1 MSNAN
6 PPAPTVRLRGAYLG
20 FGLLVL
26 VLYGVF
32 IGRNFANVAGGA
44 DSSGYFNS
52 ARLLAAGKFTTE
64 MRTPPEFGPQ
74 SELRHQLFH
83 PHGFLPFGSRPGLAP
98 TYAPGLPLHFALAS
112 KLVGW
117 SWAAPAVGIAA
128 ALAALILMYAT
139 ARELGLEIALAASSV
154 VILGAYPVFL
164 FTSFQPLSDTLATT
178 WCLAAVYAALR
189 ARHHRAWAVA
199 GGLAV
204 AVAVLVRATNLLLL
218 PALVILLGWD
228 WRRLGLA
235 TLGGLPGAA
244 WLGYYNHSLYGSAL
258 SSGYVNL
265 GEAFDWSHGPPTV
278 LHFTL
283 WLGGMLPAILFPL
296 AGLSLFRAEG
306 RGRLVLAMAAWF
318 LPFATFYAFY
328 EISREVWWDLRFI
341 LPATP
346 AFILAGMLGLQI
358 WLERRPFVPAAR
370 IRPILAG
377 ALAAWTIGLG
387 WFWSHKFHLQLIPTY
402 EQAYADSAAA
412 AHAQF
417 PGNALVVAGLHSGAL
432 YYYTPFAVLRWEA
445 VQPGEF
451 ARFASLARQAQ
462 RPICAVLFD
471 VEESTALQEKCPGDW
486 QRIGNVRNTS
496 LWQLS
501 AAPVAARE

>member
-6 PPAPTVRLRGAYLG
+6 PPAPTVRLRGVQLG
-20 FGLLVL
+20 LGLIVL
-26 VLYGVF
+26 ALYGLF

-52 ARLLAAGKFTTE
+52 ARLLAAGKFAAE
-64 MRTPPEFGPQ
+64 LRTPPEFGPQ
-74 SELRHQLFH
+74 SELRPQLFH
-83 PHGFLPFGSRPGLAP
+83 PHGLLPFPGRPGLSP
-98 TYAPGLPLHFALAS
+98 TYAAGLPLHLALAS
-112 KLVGW
+112 KLFGW

-128 ALAALILMYAT
+128 ALATLVLLYAT
-139 ARELGLEIALAASSV
+139 AREVGLEISLAASGV
-154 VILGAYPVFL
+154 VMLAAYPVFL

-178 WCLAAVYAALR
+178 WCLAAVFAALR
-189 ARHHRAWAVA
+189 ARHHRGWAIA
-199 GGLAV
+199 CGTAV
-204 AVAVLVRATNLLLL
+204 AVAGLVRATNLLLL

-228 WRRLGLA
+228 GRRLGLA
-235 TLGGLPGAA
+235 TLGGLPGAI
-244 WLGYYNHSLYGSAL
+244 WLGYYNHTLYGSAL

-265 GEAFDWSHGPPTV
+265 GEAFDWSYGPPTV
-278 LHFTL
+278 LHFAL

-296 AGLSLFRAEG
+296 AGLSLLRAG
-306 RGRLVLAMAAWF
+306 PRGRIVLALAAWF
-318 LPFATFYAFY
+318 LAFAGFYAFY

-346 AFILAGMLGLQI
+346 AFILAGLLGLQI

-377 ALAAWTIGLG
+377 ALAAWTIALG
-387 WFWSHKFHLQLIPTY
+387 WFWSQKFHLPLIRTY

-412 AHAQF
+412 ANARF
-417 PGNALVVAGLHSGAL
+417 PANALVVSGLHSGAL

-445 VQPGEF
+445 LQPGEF
-451 ARFASLARQAQ
+451 TRFAALAQQAH

-471 VEESTALQEKCPGDW
+471 IEESTALQEKCPGDW

-501 AAPVAARE
+501 ATSGTARE